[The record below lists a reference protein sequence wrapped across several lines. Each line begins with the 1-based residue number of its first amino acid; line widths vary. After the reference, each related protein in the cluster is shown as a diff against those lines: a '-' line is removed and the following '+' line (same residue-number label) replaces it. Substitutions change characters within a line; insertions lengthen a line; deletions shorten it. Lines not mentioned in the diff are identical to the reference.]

1 MIAVESI
8 ARADLWGSPAVRQK
22 RLERPQLRIFQH
34 EYQIRSAVDFTNAD
48 TKEVDVS
55 SVLAKFSVSENA
67 KLER

>member
-1 MIAVESI
+1 MRISGAALRS
-8 ARADLWGSPAVRQK
+8 ARNDF
-22 RLERPQLRIFQH
+22 ERPQLRIFQH